1 MKENTRNEIKE
12 KIIAEIDKTEKS
24 IVEYKEIIKPTAPD
38 NAIGRV
44 SRMDAINNRSV
55 TEAALRKSEE
65 KLIKLKYVLTQINDD
80 NFGLCAKCRNQ
91 IPIGRILLMPQSR
104 HCINCAS

>member
-1 MKENTRNEIKE
+1 MDEITRNEIKE
-12 KIIAEIDKTEKS
+12 KIILEIDETEKS
-24 IVEYKEIIKPTAPD
+24 IVEYKEITKPTAPD

-55 TEAALRKSEE
+55 AEAALRKSEE
-65 KLIKLKYVLTQINDD
+65 KLIKLKYVLTQINDK
-80 NFGLCAKCRNQ
+80 NFGLCAKCNRP